1 MKRQLNDD
9 MKKRVS
15 MLFLNKM
22 TSAAKRGV
30 PFSLKLED
38 IYWPEYCPVLGLE
51 LNYSRKGQAVE
62 DSPSFDRVDP
72 NQGYTPENTR
82 IISTRA
88 NRIKN
93 DGTAEEHRKIA
104 AYIDGSIYL

>member
-1 MKRQLNDD
+1 
-9 MKKRVS
+9 

-22 TSAAKRGV
+22 TSAAKRGIT
-30 PFSLKLED
+30 FSLKLED
-38 IYWPEYCPVLGLE
+38 IYWPEYCSVLGLE
-51 LNYSRKGQAVE
+51 LNYSRKGKAVE

-72 NQGYTPENTR
+72 SQGYTPENTR

-93 DGTAEEHRKIA
+93 DGSASEHRRIA
-104 AYIDGSIYL
+104 DWLDSRVT